1 MSVYAHLCNE
11 INPDLL
17 PDENGDNCSAEQEN
31 ENLTDFGQLS
41 LPAQQS
47 NIHVITI
54 IGQVEGHLVMPSQN
68 KATKYE
74 HIIPQLV
81 AVEQSKE
88 IEGLLVI
95 LNTVGG
101 DVEAGLA
108 IAEIIA
114 SMSKPT
120 VSLVLGGGHSIGVP
134 IAVSADRSFI
144 ASTAT
149 MTIHPIRLTG
159 MVVSVQQSFD
169 YLERMQER
177 VINFVAEHSNI
188 SAEKFKEMM
197 MTIGEL
203 ARDVGTVAVG
213 KGAVECGLIDQV
225 GGLRDAMD
233 YLKQRIE
240 ENRAQQPPAEQ
251 RQVSEKAG
259 ERA

>member
-1 MSVYAHLCNE
+1 MSDKEKNAPVTESEKKNKTTAQEL
-11 INPDLL
+11 
-17 PDENGDNCSAEQEN
+17 ENIEKSSSVIA
-31 ENLTDFGQLS
+31 
-41 LPAQQS
+41 S
-47 NIHVITI
+47 NDRESIYCISI
-54 IGQVEGHLVMPSQN
+54 IGQIEGHYVLPEGQ

-74 HIIPQLV
+74 QLIPLLV
-81 AVEQSKE
+81 S
-88 IEGLLVI
+88 IEENDDIDGLLVI
-95 LNTVGG
+95 LNTMGG

-108 IAEIIA
+108 LAELIS
-114 SMSKPT
+114 SMRKPT
-120 VSLVLGGGHSIGVP
+120 VTLVLGGGHSIGVP
-134 IAVSADRSFI
+134 IAVAADRSFI

-177 VINFVAEHSNI
+177 VINFVAEHSQI

-240 ENRAQQPPAEQ
+240 ENRSQQPPEKGG
-251 RQVSEKAG
+251 EKA
-259 ERA
+259 